1 MHEVFG
7 HSLKVK
13 IFYVPFHFVDL
24 DFGDYCDHENN
35 FRSNVQKRQKMQLNL
50 KKVRKKYNRSRSLK
64 IISKN
69 EFLGGKVEVDFWL
82 LHSIIWLLINV
93 FPGTK
98 DQCNTEAEHSVWK
111 GLVSRDP

>member
-13 IFYVPFHFVDL
+13 IFYLPFHFVDL
-24 DFGDYCDHENN
+24 DFGDNCEHENN
-35 FRSNVQKRQKMQLNL
+35 FRSNVEKRQKMQLNL

-69 EFLGGKVEVDFWL
+69 EFWGGGVK
-82 LHSIIWLLINV
+82 
-93 FPGTK
+93 
-98 DQCNTEAEHSVWK
+98 
-111 GLVSRDP
+111 SR